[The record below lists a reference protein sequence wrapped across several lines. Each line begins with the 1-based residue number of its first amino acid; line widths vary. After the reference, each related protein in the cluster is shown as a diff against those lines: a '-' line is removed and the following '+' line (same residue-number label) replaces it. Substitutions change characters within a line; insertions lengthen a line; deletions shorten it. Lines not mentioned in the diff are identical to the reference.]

1 VLKGGFEKYLADFK
15 PFLMSALDNHEDSQV
30 CLAAIGVV
38 SALCRAFEIKI
49 FPIMD
54 EIMQK
59 LLAILQVFFAI
70 KLLIINIYFF
80 EKIQYLFK
88 ICAKMKSDYLIY
100 TK

>member
-1 VLKGGFEKYLADFK
+1 MLKGGFEKYLADFK
-15 PFLMSALDNHEDSQV
+15 PFLMSALDNHEDAQV

-38 SALCRAFEIKI
+38 SDLCRAFEIKI

-70 KLLIINIYFF
+70 KLL
-80 EKIQYLFK
+80 L
-88 ICAKMKSDYLIY
+88 LIY
-100 TK
+100 LYFLDNK